1 VPAVRLMMALILF
14 GLTTG
19 AAGVV
24 RSLVGEYGVPIVCSD
39 GERFFLNEYETIE
52 TAGAQTHT
60 DLIRVEKQYCRLTL
74 YRDGKILKRY
84 SVAIGAA
91 ATPTPVGEWKVI
103 HKGGKWGGGF
113 GARWLG
119 LNVPW
124 GIYGIH
130 GTNKPQSI
138 GRMSSHGCVRMHNH
152 DVTELYNLVRVGTP
166 VEIVGDVPPA
176 PLRKVFRRH
185 AVGGDVLRLQF
196 AMRRQGFNPGP
207 ADARFGPAM
216 EVAVRKMQ
224 LYYGLV
230 VSGMVSATEQ
240 YLLELR

>member
-1 VPAVRLMMALILF
+1 MMVVLL

-19 AAGVV
+19 ASGAVRPMAGADRVA
-24 RSLVGEYGVPIVCSD
+24 PIVCSD
-39 GERFFLNEYETIE
+39 GETFYLNEYETVE
-52 TAGAQTHT
+52 TAGAQTHS

-74 YRDGKILKRY
+74 YRDGQILKRY
-84 SVAIGAA
+84 SVAIGATT
-91 ATPTPVGEWKVI
+91 TPTPVGEWKII

-113 GARWLG
+113 GSRWLG

-130 GTNKPQSI
+130 GTNKPESI
-138 GRMSSHGCVRMHNH
+138 GRMSSHGCVRMHNR

-166 VEIVGDVPPA
+166 VEIVGDLPPA
-176 PLRKVFRRH
+176 PLRKIFRCH
-185 AVGGDVLRLQF
+185 VVGGDVLRLQF

-216 EVAVRKMQ
+216 EAAVRKMQ

-230 VSGMVSATEQ
+230 SSGTVGPTEQ
-240 YLLELR
+240 YLLGLR